1 MKKIL
6 YICVRTH
13 DILHSMKFFV
23 TTLLPL
29 LIASASSFA
38 QNSGY
43 ARLDGDTL
51 RIGNSHIE
59 RVFAW
64 NSGAIRTLWLEDL
77 SNGRILKSTNNSPDF
92 VISEEQPE
100 NASLEV
106 ITAPAGKWSPACFTA
121 RINYNIGSVRVRREY
136 RLYDDVPAIA
146 CDTYIKGTWDIT
158 PVEAPV
164 LDQICLK
171 GRNWHCTV
179 VEFHDR
185 TDVHN
190 TLLEEHKFISYHH
203 EKDWNGNLLLARD
216 ATTGNGLFILKE
228 APCSDMQVGPGDAD
242 FRTKNGW
249 FRVTRL
255 GFEPSDILSDEWTR
269 LYGCVMGVTGDDSL
283 SEAMALRSYQ
293 KSLRHQPDM
302 IMMNTWG
309 DRSQDGR
316 VSEAFCLQELDKAAR
331 LGVTIYQIDDG
342 WQLGKSPASVVEGGS
357 FNNIWRRAGYWDL
370 DPVKF
375 PRGLQPLVDKAHSL
389 GMEIGLW
396 FNPSVQDHMA
406 DWEKDAA
413 VLTGLYQK
421 YGIRVFKIDGLV
433 IPSKKAEKNLRKMLD
448 RVREETGDEVI
459 FNLDVTNGRRMGYN
473 WFAEYGNLFLENR
486 YTDWGNY
493 YPYKTLRNLW
503 QLSRYVAPERF
514 QIEFL
519 NPWRN
524 ADKYPGNDAFAPANY
539 TFDYIAATTFAA
551 QPLAWMEAS
560 NLPEEAYSTGQLL
573 KEWMDIAAS
582 FHSGTILPIGEEPS
596 GTSWTGFQSVTDAGH
611 GYLIVY
617 RENTPTAKGC
627 IKTWLPEG
635 KCVRFRPLLG
645 SGKPFRAKV
654 GPGGTINIKLSE
666 PNTFALYE
674 YSVR

>member
-1 MKKIL
+1 M
-6 YICVRTH
+6 RTH
-13 DILHSMKFFV
+13 NILQSMKLFII
-23 TTLLPL
+23 TLLSL
-29 LIASASSFA
+29 LTASASSFA
-38 QNSGY
+38 QNSCY

-64 NSGAIRTLWLEDL
+64 NSGAVRTLWLEDL
-77 SNGRILKSTNNSPDF
+77 SNGRILKSTNDSPDF
-92 VISEEQPE
+92 VISKEQPE

-106 ITAPAGKWSPACFTA
+106 ITTPAGKWSKAAYIA

-136 RLYDDVPAIA
+136 RLYDDVPTIA
-146 CDTYIKGTWDIT
+146 CDTYLKGTWDIT

-228 APCSDMQVGPGDAD
+228 APCSDMQVGPGAAD

-249 FRVTRL
+249 FRVTRI
-255 GFEPSDILSDEWTR
+255 GFEPSDILPDEWTR
-269 LYGCVMGVTGDDSL
+269 LYGCVLGVTGDDSL
-283 SEAMALRSYQ
+283 SEVMALRSYQ

-331 LGVTIYQIDDG
+331 LGVTVYQIDDG
-342 WQLGKSPASVVEGGS
+342 WQLGKSPASIVEGGS
-357 FNNIWRRAGYWDL
+357 FDDIWSRAGYWDL
-370 DPVKF
+370 DPAKF
-375 PRGLQPLVDKAHSL
+375 PRGLQPIVDKARSL
-389 GMEIGLW
+389 GIEIGLW

-433 IPSKKAEKNLRKMLD
+433 IPSKKAERNLRKMLD
-448 RVREETGDEVI
+448 RVREESGDEVI

-473 WFAEYGNLFLENR
+473 WFAEYGNIFLENR

-539 TFDYIAATTFAA
+539 SFDYIAATTFAA

-560 NLPEEAYSTGQLL
+560 NLPEDAYSTGQVL
-573 KEWMDIAAS
+573 KGWKDISARL
-582 FHSGTILPIGEEPS
+582 HSGTILPIGEEPS
-596 GTSWTGFQSVTDAGH
+596 GRSWTGFQSIKDSKH
-611 GYLIVY
+611 GYFLIY
-617 RENTPTAKGC
+617 REDTPTAKGC